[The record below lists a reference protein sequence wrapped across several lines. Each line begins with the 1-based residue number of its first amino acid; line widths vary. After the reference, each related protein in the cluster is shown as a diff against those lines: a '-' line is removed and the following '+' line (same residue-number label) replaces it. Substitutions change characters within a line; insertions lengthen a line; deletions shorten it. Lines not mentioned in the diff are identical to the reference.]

1 MAERKKLG
9 ELLIE
14 AKVISAQQLQVAL
27 SHQKQ
32 WGGRLGHAMI
42 DKGFL
47 TEDVL
52 VKFLS
57 LQLNF
62 PSVTLSKLKINM
74 DVLQRVPR
82 DMQEKHSVVPIA
94 ILKEGKRESLILAMC
109 DPTDMAA
116 LDEVG
121 FATGLKVK
129 PVIATES
136 AIKKFLSVGTQGTS
150 YREQSVSRVVDPA
163 ELGRVSGAGGAP
175 IGENELVLGDEPS
188 MSEVILG
195 EVDEP
200 PLARGTI
207 TGTGPAA
214 PAAARAGADSFLSAV
229 LANASPASM
238 PPLAP
243 PAPFLSPAPIPPPEI
258 DPFGVLPIDD
268 FGASEDRTEFDIPIA
283 TSAPLE
289 APEPPTATRPAWEPP
304 PESFDPA
311 PESAWETVPGLPTEA
326 AIGGAAI
333 VAPTIVARGALVTD
347 EPADEISL
355 PGPEPLS
362 PPADLLVDS
371 PSKSFAVPSD
381 LELAEPT
388 VFDENP
394 LGAAIGQIAP
404 SMPAPAAVDS
414 ALDGMF
420 ADSVPETFEP
430 PVETFAAPPPAG
442 EDFSIEDPAATWTE
456 PAPPQEFVPP
466 VEELGSETPAFAP
479 PPDWGPAAEDLE
491 PPPQFDTV
499 PSSTPTATDAGAV
512 PVMTSL
518 VDHGDEGTVLNAG
531 AFEPTW
537 SGEVSSSPD
546 LAHPNA
552 DYDAGLDAPSRTME
566 AVHVPTSSGPAAPVV
581 PAKTVVSPEPA
592 APTPVV
598 TAPAPVDRPELT
610 PEPSRATGISDEQ
623 AALNATITK
632 KLKLLNAI
640 AELLLEKGLIT
651 EEEMKEKISRKR
663 GG

>member
-14 AKVISAQQLQVAL
+14 AKIISAQQLQVAL
-27 SHQKQ
+27 THQKQ
-32 WGGRLGHAMI
+32 WGGRLGHAMM

-52 VKFLS
+52 AKFLS

-62 PSVTLSKLKINM
+62 PSVTLSKLKISM

-82 DMQEKHSVVPIA
+82 DMQEKRSVVPIA

-116 LDEVG
+116 LDEIG

-136 AIKKFLSVGTQGTS
+136 AIKKFLSAGTQGTS
-150 YREQSVSRVVDPA
+150 YRADSISRVVDPA
-163 ELGRVSGAGGAP
+163 ERVRVSGAGGAP
-175 IGENELVLGDEPS
+175 IGENEVVLGDEPS

-207 TGTGPAA
+207 TGTGSAA
-214 PAAARAGADSFLSAV
+214 PAAARAGADPFLSAM
-229 LANASPASM
+229 LANSSPAPM

-243 PAPFLSPAPIPPPEI
+243 PAPFLSPAPTPPPEI
-258 DPFGVLPIDD
+258 DLFGVMPTDD
-268 FGASEDRTEFDIPIA
+268 FGESEDRTEFDIPIA
-283 TSAPLE
+283 AD
-289 APEPPTATRPAWEPP
+289 APEPPAATRPAFEPP
-304 PESFDPA
+304 LESFDPA
-311 PESAWETVPGLPTEA
+311 PESAWETAPGLPTEA
-326 AIGGAAI
+326 AIGGAPV
-333 VAPTIVARGALVTD
+333 VAPMIIARGALVTD
-347 EPADEISL
+347 EPANEISL
-355 PGPEPLS
+355 PGPEPLL

-404 SMPAPAAVDS
+404 AMPAPVDL

-420 ADSVPETFEP
+420 EDSVPETFEP
-430 PVETFAAPPPAG
+430 PVEMFEAPPPAG
-442 EDFSIEDPAATWTE
+442 EAFSIEDPAAT
-456 PAPPQEFVPP
+456 
-466 VEELGSETPAFAP
+466 
-479 PPDWGPAAEDLE
+479 WGPAAEDLE

-499 PSSTPTATDAGAV
+499 LSSPPTATDAGAV

-518 VDHGDEGTVLNAG
+518 DHGDEGTVLNAG

-566 AVHVPTSSGPAAPVV
+566 AVHIPTNSGPAAPAV

-592 APTPVV
+592 APAPAAVEPVV
-598 TAPAPVDRPELT
+598 AAPVMAAPVPVDRPELT
-610 PEPSRATGISDEQ
+610 PEPSRPTGISDEQ

>member
-82 DMQEKHSVVPIA
+82 DIQEKRSVVPIA

-188 MSEVILG
+188 VSEVILG

-214 PAAARAGADSFLSAV
+214 PVAARASADPFISAV
-229 LANASPASM
+229 LANASPAPM

-243 PAPFLSPAPIPPPEI
+243 PAPFLSPAPIPPPET

-283 TSAPLE
+283 TVAPLE

-304 PESFDPA
+304 LESFDPA
-311 PESAWETVPGLPTEA
+311 QETAWETAPGLPTEA
-326 AIGGAAI
+326 AIGGAPI

-347 EPADEISL
+347 EPAEEISL
-355 PGPEPLS
+355 PGPEPLL

-388 VFDENP
+388 VLDENP

-404 SMPAPAAVDS
+404 SDS

-430 PVETFAAPPPAG
+430 PVEMFAAPPPAG
-442 EDFSIEDPAATWTE
+442 EAFSIEDPAATWTE

-479 PPDWGPAAEDLE
+479 PPDWAPAAEDLE
-491 PPPQFDTV
+491 PPPFDTV
-499 PSSTPTATDAGAV
+499 PSSSPTSTEAGAV

-518 VDHGDEGTVLNAG
+518 DHGDEGTVLNAG

-537 SGEVSSSPD
+537 SGEVSSSHD

-552 DYDAGLDAPSRTME
+552 DDDPGLDAPSRTME
-566 AVHVPTSSGPAAPVV
+566 AVHIPTSSGPAAPSV

-592 APTPVV
+592 V
-598 TAPAPVDRPELT
+598 PAPVPPAAVDRPELT